1 MEKKET
7 KKTTKKAAAAPVAP
21 GKARLEALNNAL
33 GKIEKAYGRG
43 AIMRLGDES
52 VENVEVIPSGS
63 VGLD

>member
-7 KKTTKKAAAAPVAP
+7 KKTTKKAAAAPVDP

-52 VENVEVIPSGS
+52 VENVEVLSLIHI
-63 VGLD
+63 